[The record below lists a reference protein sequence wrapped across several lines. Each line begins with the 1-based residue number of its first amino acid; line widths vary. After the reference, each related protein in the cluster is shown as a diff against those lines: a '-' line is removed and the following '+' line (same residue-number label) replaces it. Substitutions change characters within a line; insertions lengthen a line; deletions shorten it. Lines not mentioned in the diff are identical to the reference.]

1 MSVHEPPQFTP
12 AQILDAGLR
21 AEGEGRYDFSRQFFR
36 HLIDNYPATAEA
48 TAAGQGLERLVRA
61 QPQAS
66 APGEGGWPPP
76 PSPPLGQAPEP
87 YYFEPQLAPGG
98 AAGSGQ
104 GGYGGETEFNGWP
117 QNASPA
123 AVFATPVAQER
134 RHGELPPPVRDYR
147 AGRYLARLVTWL
159 GVLVILAGAGLLPIA
174 VVSPRSLAAIPLVGS
189 FAASPMFAAGMA
201 MAGLAQIMLGQLV
214 RAVLDQANAA
224 RDLAA
229 IARVQAGPRHTS
241 EAKARRR

>member
-48 TAAGQGLERLVRA
+48 TAAGQGLERLARA

-66 APGEGGWPPP
+66 APVEGGWP

-87 YYFEPQLAPGG
+87 FYFEPRSASGG
-98 AAGSGQ
+98 AARSGQ
-104 GGYGGETEFNGWP
+104 GEYGGETEFNGWP
-117 QNASPA
+117 QNASPS
-123 AVFATPVAQER
+123 AVFTTPVAQGR
-134 RHGELPPPVRDYR
+134 RHGELPPTVHDYR

-159 GVLVILAGAGLLPIA
+159 GVLQILAGVGLLPIA
-174 VVSPRSLAAIPLVGS
+174 VVSPRSLTAIPLLGS
-189 FAASPMFAAGMA
+189 FAASPMLAAGMA

-214 RAVLDQANAA
+214 RAVLDQANAT

-229 IARVQAGPRHTS
+229 IARVQADPRHTF
-241 EAKARRR
+241 EVKGRRR